1 MDIEITLHVL
11 DRREGSCSDTLL
23 SLVERQALYVSRDR
37 LRAVRSAQTQITL
50 LSARLDRWSVPYN
63 FFDNRATIEQLARL
77 SNIIEGEI
85 LKMARTPKKT
95 EYSRPE
101 WKGFLDYTL
110 NEQEL
115 EAADAWKL
123 TPAQMWE
130 GINTLTAEGYRLTVS
145 YSKQLTAYTATLQ
158 AGSEQGSASG
168 WALSARDVKAEGA
181 LKLLLWK
188 HFIGMD
194 GDWKGLTDAP
204 KRATRG

>member
-1 MDIEITLHVL
+1 MDTTLILHFTP
-11 DRREGSCSDTLL
+11 EGKGDATVSLL
-23 SLVERQALYVSRDR
+23 SLTERAALYVARDLLSPVR
-37 LRAVRSAQTQITL
+37 RANTQITL
-50 LSARLDRWSVPYN
+50 LSARLAKWSVPHN
-63 FFDNRATIEQLARL
+63 FFDNRNTIEQLARL

-130 GINTLTAEGYRLTVS
+130 GINTLTAEGYRLTLS
-145 YSKQLTAYTATLQ
+145 YSKQLAAYTATLQ
-158 AGSEQGSASG
+158 AGVEQGSASG
-168 WALSARDVKAEGA
+168 WALSARDTKAEGA

-188 HFIGMD
+188 HYVGLD
-194 GDWKGLTDAP
+194 GDWKGITDAP
-204 KRATRG
+204 KKATRG

>member
-1 MDIEITLHVL
+1 VDITITLYVL
-11 DRREGSCSDTLL
+11 DGREGSRTDALL
-23 SLVERQALYVSRDR
+23 SLTERAALYVSRDL
-37 LRAVRSAQTQITL
+37 LRPVRNAETQIAL
-50 LSARLDRWSVPYN
+50 LSARLDRWTVPYN
-63 FFDNRATIEQLARL
+63 FFDNRQTIEQLSRL
-77 SNIIEGEI
+77 SNIIERDI

-115 EAADAWKL
+115 AEADAWKL

-158 AGSEQGSASG
+158 AGTEQRNASG
-168 WALSARDVKAEGA
+168 WALSARDAKAEGA

-188 HFIGMD
+188 HFIGME